1 MEGVEIYYVNM
12 KYQITL
18 SGMPS
23 VASSGRVVTNA
34 EGKYTINIPKAY
46 DGIDVSIG
54 DINLSCA
61 KDEGP
66 PGYYRFET
74 EIPGS
79 VTLMHNFIVCEQNK
93 S

>member
-23 VASSGRVVTNA
+23 VASSGSVFTNA
-34 EGKYTINIPKAY
+34 EGKYSISIPKAY
-46 DGIDVSIG
+46 DGIDIG
-54 DINLSCA
+54 ITDINLSCG
-61 KDEGP
+61 KNEGP
-66 PGYYRFET
+66 SGFHRFESQ
-74 EIPGS
+74 IPGS
-79 VTLMHNFIVCEQNK
+79 VTLTKNFMACGQNK